1 MVRRGEARC
10 DSVTQLGGSEVNR
23 AYYHPGSVHHLFP
36 LFSWVPALGYH
47 LPVKDAARHNTFSAR
62 LPNHLASSGVM
73 TE

>member
-1 MVRRGEARC
+1 MVRRGEAKC

-23 AYYHPGSVHHLFP
+23 AYYHLARVYHLFP
-36 LFSWVPALGYH
+36 LFSRVSALGYR
-47 LPVKDAARHNTFSAR
+47 LPMKDAARHNTFSAR